1 MRVPTEGEV
10 AWLLPG
16 GAKSYRR
23 GRVTRLVYEFAG

>member
-1 MRVPTEGEV
+1 V